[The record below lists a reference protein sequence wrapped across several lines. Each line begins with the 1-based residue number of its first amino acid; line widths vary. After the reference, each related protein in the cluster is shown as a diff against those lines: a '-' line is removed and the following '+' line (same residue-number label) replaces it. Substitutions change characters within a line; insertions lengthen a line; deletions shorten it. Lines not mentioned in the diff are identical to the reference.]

1 MPQKTSP
8 KKNVC
13 KMSQGDA
20 NATADEHT
28 ATDRTAATRGER
40 TERLTAN
47 RSGISPQVKGSR
59 KEMNDPAGTT
69 TNRNDG
75 PTGTTHGQLQMQESS
90 KANSNGGSR
99 VGGSA
104 CKDQALIASVKMRK
118 QVRYN
123 HSFISLPPT
132 QDRAAT
138 LDAHS
143 VQLPKNLLSS
153 SLAQGTLRK

>member
-1 MPQKTSP
+1 MNTRRQTGLLQLAADAQKSLP
-8 KKNVC
+8 
-13 KMSQGDA
+13 
-20 NATADEHT
+20 
-28 ATDRTAATRGER
+28 RTAAV
-40 TERLTAN
+40 N
-47 RSGISPQVKGSR
+47 HSSVSSQVKGSR

-75 PTGTTHGQLQMQESS
+75 PAGTIHMWPQIQESS
-90 KANSNGGSR
+90 KANSTGGSR

-104 CKDQALIASVKMRK
+104 CEGQALVASVKMQK

-132 QDRAAT
+132 QDRVAT

-143 VQLPKNLLSS
+143 VQLPKNLLCS
-153 SLAQGTLRK
+153 SLAQGTLMK